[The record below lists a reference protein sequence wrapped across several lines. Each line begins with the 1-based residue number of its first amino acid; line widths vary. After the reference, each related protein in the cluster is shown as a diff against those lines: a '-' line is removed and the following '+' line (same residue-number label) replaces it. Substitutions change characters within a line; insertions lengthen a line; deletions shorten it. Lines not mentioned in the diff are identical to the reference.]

1 MSSVVDQYSDPSFG
15 FLVRQVK
22 AMPAIEPFVKNAS
35 IEAGDTDNLP
45 DTAFAWPSQR
55 KYPIHTPE
63 QATLSY
69 AYSKLA
75 SAIPA
80 EVETNLKT
88 ALEVYGVSLDIFN
101 TATTEKVAALE
112 DDAYLLPEMK
122 LFPVTDA
129 ASVKYAEQRVLSQ
142 ITKLS
147 LENRATVC
155 GNLVKKADHFKVNL
169 HPEVLKLAG
178 FVVSSTA
185 QVRDWLSAR
194 AEALPVEKHLYK
206 AAYEA
211 LAEGLK
217 GLPAESRDR
226 PGLLKLASA
235 IAELDEQA
243 GLDKH
248 YDRKLPDPLQTV
260 FNTRKVAS
268 EMVDLNGTMVPLSK
282 LAALPATFWEDLG
295 GRELSDEL
303 CPGGKMDNSKLAM
316 IVDTLPLDLKVIL
329 RAQLRA

>member
-1 MSSVVDQYSDPSFG
+1 MPSVVDQYSDPSFG

-22 AMPAIEPFVKNAS
+22 AMPEIEPFVKNAS
-35 IEAGDTDNLP
+35 IEAGETDNLP
-45 DTAFAWPSQR
+45 DTAFAWPDQR
-55 KYPIHTPE
+55 KFPIHTAE
-63 QATLSY
+63 QAVLSY
-69 AYSKLA
+69 SYSKLA

-80 EVETNLKT
+80 EVETNLQN
-88 ALEVYGVSLDIFN
+88 ALEVYGIPLDIFK
-101 TATTEKVAALE
+101 TTEKVAALD
-112 DDAYLLPEMK
+112 DDAYLLPDMK

-142 ITKLS
+142 ITKFS
-147 LENRATVC
+147 LENRALVC
-155 GNLVKKADHFKVNL
+155 GNLVKKADHYKVDL

-194 AEALPVEKHLYK
+194 SAALPVEKHLYK

-217 GLPAESRDR
+217 NLPSESTDR
-226 PGLLKLASA
+226 PGLLKLAAA
-235 IAELDEQA
+235 IADLDEQA
-243 GLDKH
+243 GLDRH

-260 FNTRKVAS
+260 FNTHKVAS

-329 RAQLRA
+329 RSQLRA

>member
-1 MSSVVDQYSDPSFG
+1 MSNVVDQYSDPSFG

-22 AMPAIEPFVKNAS
+22 AMPEIEPFVKNAS
-35 IEAGDTDNLP
+35 IEAGDTDSLP
-45 DTAFAWPSQR
+45 DTAFAWPDQR
-55 KYPIHTPE
+55 KFPIHTAE

-75 SAIPA
+75 SVIPS
-80 EVETNLKT
+80 EVDANLKQ
-88 ALEVYGVSLDIFN
+88 ALEVYGIPLDIFN
-101 TATTEKVAALE
+101 TTQKVAALE
-112 DDAYLLPEMK
+112 DDAYLLPAMR
-122 LFPVTDA
+122 LFPVPDA

-147 LENRATVC
+147 LENRATAC
-155 GNLVKKADHFKVNL
+155 GNLVKKADHFKVQL

-178 FVVSSTA
+178 FVVSNTSH
-185 QVRDWLSAR
+185 VRDWLSAR
-194 AEALPVEKHLYK
+194 ADALPADKHLFK
-206 AAYEA
+206 VAYEA
-211 LAEGLK
+211 LADGLRDQ
-217 GLPAESRDR
+217 PAESRDR
-226 PGLLKLASA
+226 PGLLKLATA
-235 IAELDEQA
+235 IADLDEQA
-243 GLDKH
+243 GLVRH

-260 FNTRKVAS
+260 FNTHKVAA

-295 GRELSDEL
+295 GRELSDEI

-329 RAQLRA
+329 KSQLRV

>member
-1 MSSVVDQYSDPSFG
+1 MTSVVDQFSDPSFG
-15 FLVRQVK
+15 FLVRQIK
-22 AMPAIEPFVKNAS
+22 AMPELEPRVKNAS
-35 IEAGDTDNLP
+35 IEAGEADDLP
-45 DTAFAWPSQR
+45 SSAFAWPDQR
-55 KYPIHTPE
+55 KFPIHTAE
-63 QATLSY
+63 QAALSF

-80 EVETNLKT
+80 EVETNLKN
-88 ALEVYGVSLDIFN
+88 ALEVYGVPLDIFK
-101 TATTEKVAALE
+101 TTEKVAALD
-112 DDAYLLPEMK
+112 DDAYLLPDMK

-142 ITKLS
+142 ITKFS
-147 LENRATVC
+147 LENRALVC
-155 GNLVKKADHFKVNL
+155 GNLVKKADHFKVDL

-194 AEALPVEKHLYK
+194 SAALPVEKHLYK

-217 GLPAESRDR
+217 NLPSESTDR
-226 PGLLKLASA
+226 PGLLKLAAA
-235 IAELDEQA
+235 IADLDEQA
-243 GLDKH
+243 GLDRH

-260 FNTRKVAS
+260 FNTHKVAA

-329 RAQLRA
+329 RSQLRA

>member
-1 MSSVVDQYSDPSFG
+1 MRSVVDQYSDPSFG

-22 AMPAIEPFVKNAS
+22 AMPEIESFVKNAS
-35 IEAGDTDNLP
+35 IEAGETDNLP
-45 DTAFAWPSQR
+45 DTAFAWPDQR
-55 KYPIHTPE
+55 KFPIHSAE
-63 QATLSY
+63 HATLSY

-75 SAIPA
+75 SDIPA
-80 EVETNLKT
+80 EVESNLKN
-88 ALEVYGVSLDIFN
+88 ALEVYDVPLNIFN
-101 TATTEKVAALE
+101 TTEKVAAALT
-112 DDAYLLPEMK
+112 DDAYLLPDMK

-155 GNLVKKADHFKVNL
+155 GNLVKKADHFKVEL

-185 QVRDWLSAR
+185 QVRDWLYAR
-194 AEALPVEKHLYK
+194 SEALPVEKHLYK

-211 LAEGLK
+211 LADGLK
-217 GLPAESRDR
+217 GRPAESADR
-226 PGLLKLASA
+226 PGLLKLAST
-235 IAELDEQA
+235 IAELDAQA
-243 GLDKH
+243 GLERH

-260 FNTRKVAS
+260 FNTHKVAS
-268 EMVDLNGTMVPLSK
+268 EMVDLNGTMVPLKK
-282 LAALPATFWEDLG
+282 LAALPASFWEDLG

-303 CPGGKMDNSKLAM
+303 CPGGQMDSSKLAM

-329 RAQLRA
+329 KSQLRA

>member
-1 MSSVVDQYSDPSFG
+1 MTPVIDQFSDPSFG
-15 FLVRQVK
+15 FLVRQIK
-22 AMPAIEPFVKNAS
+22 AMPAIESFVKNAS
-35 IEAGDTDNLP
+35 VDAEDEGQLP
-45 DTAFAWPSQR
+45 ASAFAWPDQR
-55 KYPIHTPE
+55 KFPIHTAE
-63 QATLSY
+63 QAALSFAY
-69 AYSKLA
+69 AKLA
-75 SAIPA
+75 SIPA
-80 EVETNLKT
+80 EVETNLKN
-88 ALEVYGVSLDIFN
+88 ALEVYGVPLDIFKS
-101 TATTEKVAALE
+101 TEKVAALD
-112 DDAYLLPEMK
+112 DDAYLLPEMH

-155 GNLVKKADHFKVNL
+155 GNLVKKADHFKVEL

-194 AEALPVEKHLYK
+194 SAALPVEKHLYK

-243 GLDKH
+243 GLDRH

-260 FNTRKVAS
+260 FNTHKVAS